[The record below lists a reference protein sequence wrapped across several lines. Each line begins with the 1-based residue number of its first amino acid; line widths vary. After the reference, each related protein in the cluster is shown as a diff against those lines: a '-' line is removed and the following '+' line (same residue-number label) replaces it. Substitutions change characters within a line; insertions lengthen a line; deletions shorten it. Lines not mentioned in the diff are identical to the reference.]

1 MNAILLEG
9 QSSQNMKLLLSLAQ
23 TLGIKAKKVSSAQL
37 EDHLLASQ
45 IETGMKT
52 STVSK
57 QDILKALGR

>member
-23 TLGIKAKKVSSAQL
+23 ILGIKAQKVPSAQL

-52 STVSK
+52 ATVK
-57 QDILKALGR
+57 KHDVLKALGK